1 MMELVDERRDITSKI
16 QLTLPY
22 PPANTNIFEL
32 HHLVWFNINKIL
44 KMWGSLTKEHSTI
57 AMHSVYFLV
66 GKEQKVDRKMEY
78 TYLLVKLNKSWLE
91 KLVELRGLMVGVLH
105 VTQALAHVGLVW

>member
-1 MMELVDERRDITSKI
+1 M
-16 QLTLPY
+16 
-22 PPANTNIFEL
+22 
-32 HHLVWFNINKIL
+32 
-44 KMWGSLTKEHSTI
+44 HSTI
-57 AMHSVYFLV
+57 AMHIEYCLV
-66 GKEQKVDRKMEY
+66 GKEQKVDRKREY